1 MLSKAGHRFLA
12 FASRYSLTVLM
23 IALASAAT
31 FYAGYDLCFA
41 PAYPIGD
48 WLVNY
53 SHGFVRRGLPGE
65 LILLAAHT
73 AHVPPAWIAAAV
85 PVLIYV
91 AFLFGVY
98 RLAAPL
104 RRDALWHAMLFSP
117 AALAFGII
125 SPMNALRKEVLLMAA
140 LTATIFL
147 VRRGISAAVLSLVVT
162 ALVAVMALSHD
173 ALYCCFPYFFAAA
186 AVGTGSLKYAAKV
199 MALPSVVAALLID
212 IIQQHHGDEATA
224 IAICRSVGGHWSGVD
239 GTRDLCSGAI
249 GRLRWTLAQCRQEE
263 LQNLHYWPLYALL
276 AVLSFAPFIVAL
288 VVLYRRDGLRF
299 EVKVI
304 SWIAALSAVTSLP
317 LFYLT
322 IDWGR
327 WIQMQVVCLLLVILM
342 AAQRARGF
350 QPDANRKPLGAGK
363 PWRATLLT
371 GVFLYCTCWTLPVL
385 GLQAGRLGYIEL
397 PLSFHREFRLMRQI
411 HGWQTIDRGW

>member
-1 MLSKAGHRFLA
+1 M
-12 FASRYSLTVLM
+12 
-23 IALASAAT
+23 
-31 FYAGYDLCFA
+31 

-53 SHGFVRRGLPGE
+53 SDGFVRRGLPGE
-65 LILLAAHT
+65 LILLAART
-73 AHVPPAWIAAAV
+73 AHVPPPWIAAAV
-85 PVLIYV
+85 PVIIYI
-91 AFLFGVY
+91 AFLSGVY

-104 RRDALWHAMLFSP
+104 RRDALWFAMLFSP
-117 AALAFGII
+117 AALTFQII
-125 SPMNALRKEVLLMAA
+125 NLLNALRKEVLLLAA

-147 VRRGISAAVLSLVVT
+147 LRKATSAAVLSLT
-162 ALVAVMALSHD
+162 IAALFAVMALSHD
-173 ALYCCFPYFFAAA
+173 ALYCCFPYFFAV
-186 AVGTGSLKYAAKV
+186 AVISSKSLKNAAKV
-199 MALPSVVAALLID
+199 MVLPSLVAALLIGV
-212 IIQQHHGDEATA
+212 IQRHHGDEATA
-224 IAICRSVGGHWSGVD
+224 IAVCRSVGGHWTGVD

-263 LQNLHYWPLYALL
+263 LQNLHYWPLYAAL
-276 AVLSFAPFIVAL
+276 AVLSFAPFIIAL

-304 SWIAALSAVTSLP
+304 SWVAALSAVASLP

-342 AAQRARGF
+342 TAQRARGF
-350 QPDANRKPLGAGK
+350 QPTADAKPVGAGK
-363 PWRATLLT
+363 PWRIPLLA

-385 GLQAGRLGYIEL
+385 GLQAQRVGYIEL
-397 PLSFHREFRLMRQI
+397 PLHLHREFRLMRQT
-411 HGWQTIDRGW
+411 HAWQTIDRGW